1 MVSFINRKEVLKYQP
16 LASYLAMLQ
25 ADMIDDE
32 LDFAESEQAKQ
43 EIRKRYDAINYH
55 QPGNVPTIEERIF
68 YHPEEALLTYPPV
81 IGTALQNVLSYEEV
95 DKFYMLPHV
104 KGSIITRLNDGY
116 PPLRKARQTLKQQ
129 SNEGY
134 DEAYEVSLE
143 STKEA
148 IQSLFWISRCDASV
162 PHIVIQPA
170 ERSYF
175 MHLCKYGNLHFYAS
189 PESKDAIPLKAL
201 RAAGFREWN
210 GQEFERFD
218 DSGTIAERVTR
229 V

>member
-81 IGTALQNVLSYEEV
+81 I
-95 DKFYMLPHV
+95 
-104 KGSIITRLNDGY
+104 
-116 PPLRKARQTLKQQ
+116 
-129 SNEGY
+129 
-134 DEAYEVSLE
+134 
-143 STKEA
+143 
-148 IQSLFWISRCDASV
+148 
-162 PHIVIQPA
+162 VIQPA